1 VNALR
6 GKARLDL
13 GQCDVAVLRQHR
25 RNPVCMNIG
34 FRRAL
39 ITTGFACN
47 GAATLARN
55 LSPADRCRDTNP
67 KPSCSRPA
75 THAIVRRRNDTIPQ
89 ILR

>member
-1 VNALR
+1 MNALR

-13 GQCDVAVLRQHR
+13 GQRDVAVLGQHR
-25 RNPVCMNIG
+25 RNSVCMNIG

-39 ITTGFACN
+39 IATGLACN
-47 GAATLARN
+47 GATILAGH
-55 LSPADRCRDTNP
+55 LSPTDRRGDTNP

-75 THAIVRRRNDTIPQ
+75 AHAIVRRRNDTIPQ